1 MLAYEGDSPMV
12 QLETNP
18 RWIGKV
24 VGARYEIVEKLADG
38 GRSQIFWGRNL
49 LDDGPDAAIKVVR
62 RNEKDPFVS
71 DRLHREGI
79 VLSLMQETP
88 ASPKLMDRHFTKEGD
103 LVLVMELLDGMSL
116 QSILDRDDRRLSL
129 DEVIQLFTPVA
140 QTLSALHARG
150 IIHRD
155 LHPGNLFRSWDPPG
169 LKLWGYGEASFVNA
183 PVVREGESV
192 CGLPK
197 YVAPEVWLGKTNL
210 DQRVDVYSLAVILF
224 RCLGG
229 RCPFE
234 MESSVELVHV
244 AQSAPRPS
252 LVQLCA
258 EAPAAL
264 DDWATIALC
273 PDREARFDNIDAM
286 WKAFVRASRSTV
298 QGKNLEPALTDSERL
313 RAG

>member
-1 MLAYEGDSPMV
+1 MV

-24 VGARYEIVEKLADG
+24 VGARYEITEKLADG

-71 DRLHREGI
+71 DRLHREGT
-79 VLSLMQETP
+79 VLSALQGSP
-88 ASPKLMDRHFTKEGD
+88 ASPTLMDRHFTKEGD
-103 LVLVMELLDGMSL
+103 LVLVLELLDGMSL

-129 DEVIQLFTPVA
+129 DEVIQLFAPVA
-140 QTLSALHARG
+140 QTLSTMHARG

-155 LHPGNLFRSWDPPG
+155 IHPGNLFRSWDPPG
-169 LKLWGYGEASFVNA
+169 LKLLGYGEARFVNA
-183 PVVREGESV
+183 PIVRDGESL

-197 YVAPEVWLGKTNL
+197 YVAPEVWLGKTDL
-210 DQRVDVYSLAVILF
+210 DQRADVYSLAVVLF

-234 MESSVELVHV
+234 TESSVELVRDV
-244 AQSAPRPS
+244 PSAPRPS
-252 LVQLCA
+252 LVRLCA
-258 EAPAAL
+258 DAPAAL

-286 WKAFVRASRSTV
+286 WKAFVRASRAV
-298 QGKNLEPALTDSERL
+298 EPGLTESERL

>member
-1 MLAYEGDSPMV
+1 MV
-12 QLETNP
+12 KQETNP
-18 RWIGKV
+18 SWKGKV
-24 VGARYEIVEKLADG
+24 IAARYEIVEKLADG
-38 GRSQIFWGRNL
+38 GRSQIFWGKNL

-62 RNEKDPFVS
+62 RSEKDPFVS
-71 DRLHREGI
+71 DRLHREGT
-79 VLSLMQETP
+79 VLSVIQGSP
-88 ASPKLMDRHFTKEGD
+88 ASPRLIDRLFTKEGD
-103 LVLVMELLDGMSL
+103 LVLVLELLDGMSL
-116 QSILDRDDRRLSL
+116 QSILERDDRRLTL
-129 DEVIQLFTPVA
+129 EDVIQLFGPVA

-169 LKLWGYGEASFVNA
+169 LKLLGYGEASFVNT
-183 PVVREGESV
+183 PVQKGESH

-197 YVAPEVWLGKTNL
+197 YAAPEAWLGKTDL
-210 DQRVDVYSLAVILF
+210 DQRADVYSLAVILF

-234 MESSVELVHV
+234 TESSVELVRV
-244 AQSAPRPS
+244 VQTAPRPR

-286 WKAFVRASRSTV
+286 WKAFVRASRSTA
-298 QGKNLEPALTDSERL
+298 EPALTESERL